1 MIRATL
7 CGIALLIAV
16 PAIAA
21 EIGAKQTQN
30 ELAAKYNMQLGMSVL
45 SDYLARWE
53 GSYVLAI
60 ASYNAGPGNVNK
72 WVEAVGDPRDP
83 GVDPIDWIERIPF
96 AETRNYV
103 ERVLENLQVYRN
115 PLSDRDERLGIV
127 ADLYRPV
134 APKLA
139 AVKYHEPSIPPT
151 LASVPIPSM
160 SPRDVVLEAQ
170 DADAPAAESASEA
183 VIAQ

>member
-1 MIRATL
+1 MQLMPASARHA
-7 CGIALLIAV
+7 
-16 PAIAA
+16 AIASKIA
-21 EIGAKQTQN
+21 YRPNDLTADPQ
-30 ELAAKYNMQLGMSVL
+30 YNLQLGISVL

-72 WVEAVGDPRDP
+72 WVEAYGDPRDP
-83 GVDPIDWIERIPF
+83 GVDPIDWIEKIPF
-96 AETRNYV
+96 PETRNYV

-115 PLSDRDERLGIV
+115 RISERDQSLGIV
-127 ADLYRPV
+127 SDLYRPV

-139 AVKYHEPSIPPT
+139 VLKFHESSNPPT
-151 LASVPIPSM
+151 LASVPIPVF
-160 SPRDVVLEAQ
+160 SPRDAALEAQ
-170 DADAPAAESASEA
+170 NAPPATQSASEA